1 MNRVDVE
8 SAVIAMGDVA
18 VCIKMMDDATVEGN
32 AVQQSRAMQVLMD
45 IFKARYCA
53 LVSCV
58 QGDANST
65 AALL

>member
-32 AVQQSRAMQVLMD
+32 AAQQSRAMQVLMD
-45 IFKARYCA
+45 IFKARYSA

-58 QGDANST
+58 QGDERSA